1 MIAAVSEMRSA
12 GACTNGVRCELAA
25 LAQMSNTCRSLGACG
40 LLLETRFVL
49 TVTAADWRDAAD
61 RRRLG
66 SREASSPRLS
76 NVNRA
81 ASGRAVKL
89 CLTARSTAASL
100 NAASVARFASR
111 RRFLR
116 ETREDSAIVRVCAV
130 LTVAQN
136 WLDAALPCLPRS
148 SRFASLKLQW
158 WLRSCDC
165 VLVLA
170 CVLTE
175 LWLDVPIAVN
185 TTATNCRTAQPA
197 QWSSQTEIRPL
208 QSPTIILSCRRAK
221 CGVALTHERLRPKL
235 TLLRSTEARGR
246 NRAVRTLLRH

>member
-1 MIAAVSEMRSA
+1 MAAQRQAAGSGAILQPEWLVSTPVCSYEAVSVVALQGMIAAVSEMRSA

-49 TVTAADWRDAAD
+49 TGTAADWRDAAD

-76 NVNRA
+76 NVNSA

-148 SRFASLKLQW
+148 SRFFKVRFAQ
-158 WLRSCDC
+158 
-165 VLVLA
+165 
-170 CVLTE
+170 
-175 LWLDVPIAVN
+175 
-185 TTATNCRTAQPA
+185 TTV
-197 QWSSQTEIRPL
+197 
-208 QSPTIILSCRRAK
+208 
-221 CGVALTHERLRPKL
+221 VA
-235 TLLRSTEARGR
+235 AF
-246 NRAVRTLLRH
+246 V